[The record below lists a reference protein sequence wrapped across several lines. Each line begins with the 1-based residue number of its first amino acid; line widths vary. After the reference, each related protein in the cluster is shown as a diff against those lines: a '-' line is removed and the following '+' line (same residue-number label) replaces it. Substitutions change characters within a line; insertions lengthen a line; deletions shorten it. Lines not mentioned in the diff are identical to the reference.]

1 MELLLFCG
9 ADALLAGAI
18 GFGLRRFPPEKP
30 GAGTLLPA
38 MACAAA
44 LGSLAL
50 GPLVLGV
57 AACAAAEY
65 LLCCQGKGRA
75 ALALCAATGAASNG
89 E

>member
-1 MELLLFCG
+1 
-9 ADALLAGAI
+9 
-18 GFGLRRFPPEKP
+18 
-30 GAGTLLPA
+30 

-75 ALALCAATGAASNG
+75 ALALCAATGAALCAVDPELAPAAAGLSCATRCV
-89 E
+89 